1 MDSSKEQ
8 IYTIAAINPGGT
20 STKIGLFKNR
30 EEIFRTVVEHSAEE
44 LKKYSCIF
52 DQYPYRYE
60 LIRKALE
67 KTGISLGEIAAVVG
81 RGGLMQPIPGGT
93 YRVTPLMLE
102 DLRERPQGLHA
113 SNLGAA
119 LAKELGDAAG
129 APSFIVDP
137 VSTDEM
143 EPVGRI
149 SGFAEMERPSRCHA
163 LNHKAVARRVAKEM
177 GGSYEDYNFVVA
189 HLGTGTSVAAH
200 ARGRMIDVCDAVSEG
215 PFSPERAGGLP
226 AATLVQLCYSGKY
239 SFDELYRTLY
249 TKSGIYS
256 YLGTKDLREVEK
268 MAREGN
274 ETAALLLEA
283 LPYQVAKEIAAQAS
297 VLSGKVDRIILTG
310 GMAHSKNLVEG
321 IKARVGFIAPLEVV
335 PGEEELASLAEGALR
350 ILRGEEKPR
359 IYPSGEEE

>member
-1 MDSSKEQ
+1 MDSSKKQ
-8 IYTIAAINPGGT
+8 IFTILAVNPGGT
-20 STKIGLFKNR
+20 STKIALFENEKEVFRKN
-30 EEIFRTVVEHSAEE
+30 VEHSAEE
-44 LKKYSCIF
+44 LKKYPCIF
-52 DQYPYRYE
+52 DQYHYRYE
-60 LIRKALE
+60 VIHKALE
-67 KTGISLGEIAAVVG
+67 DAGISTGKISATVG

-93 YRVTPLMLE
+93 YRVNALMLE

-163 LNHKAVARRVAKEM
+163 LNQKAVARRVARKM

-189 HLGTGTSVAAH
+189 HLGTGASVAAH
-200 ARGRMIDVCDAVSEG
+200 AKGKMIDVCDAVSEG

-268 MAREGN
+268 MALEGN

-310 GMAHSKNLVEG
+310 GMAYSEKLVQG
-321 IKARVGFIAPLEVV
+321 IQGRVGFLAPVEVV
-335 PGEEELASLAEGALR
+335 PGEEELTSLAEGALR
-350 ILRGEEKPR
+350 VLRGEEKPR

>member
-1 MDSSKEQ
+1 MDSSKKE
-8 IYTIAAINPGGT
+8 IFSILTINPGGT
-20 STKIGLFKNR
+20 STKIALFRN
-30 EEIFRTVVEHSAEE
+30 EEEVFRKVVEHSAEE

-52 DQYPYRYE
+52 DQYPYRCE
-60 LIRKALE
+60 VIRKTLE
-67 KTGISLGEIAAVVG
+67 NAGISLGDIAAAVG

-93 YRVTPLMLE
+93 YRVNSLMLE

-137 VSTDEM
+137 VATDEM
-143 EPVGRI
+143 EPVGRV

-163 LNHKAVARRVAKEM
+163 LNHKAVARRVARKM
-177 GGSYEDYNFVVA
+177 GGSYGDYNFVVA
-189 HLGTGTSVAAH
+189 HLGTGVSVAAH
-200 ARGRMIDVCDAVSEG
+200 AKGRMIDVCDAVSEG

-239 SFDELYRTLY
+239 TFEELFRTLY

-256 YLGTKDLREVEK
+256 YLGTKDLREVET

-283 LPYQVAKEIAAQAS
+283 LPYQIAKEIAAQAS

-310 GMAHSKNLVEG
+310 GMAYSERLIEALRER
-321 IKARVGFIAPLEVV
+321 IGFIAPVEVV
-335 PGEEELASLAEGALR
+335 PGEEELISLAEGALR
-350 ILRGEEKPR
+350 VLRGEEKPR
-359 IYPSGEEE
+359 IYPSGKEE